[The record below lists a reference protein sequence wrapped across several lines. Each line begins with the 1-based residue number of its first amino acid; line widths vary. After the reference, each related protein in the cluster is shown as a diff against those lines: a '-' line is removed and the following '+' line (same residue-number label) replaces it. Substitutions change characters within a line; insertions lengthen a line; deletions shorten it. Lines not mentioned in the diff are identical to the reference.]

1 MAAASKTSTTA
12 PTTTTE
18 TKFVPD
24 KHNPSICIPR
34 VFPNIT
40 WREVK
45 NIIEAMGLG
54 KVQRVDMVNKTNDAG
69 KKFKRV
75 FVHFKFWEK
84 NDAAQQVKER
94 LLNNEPVKI
103 VYDDPWFWKV
113 FVSTSPKPTF
123 DKEKGAAVQR
133 NGPRQKKHQR
143 APPRLVLEEAT
154 ETNLTP
160 AATETTST
168 ETATTQTDE

>member
-1 MAAASKTSTTA
+1 MAAASTTQT
-12 PTTTTE
+12 PP
-18 TKFVPD
+18 KFTPN

-45 NIIEAMGLG
+45 NIIESMGLG
-54 KVQRVDMVNKTNDAG
+54 KIQRVDMVNKTNEKG
-69 KKFKRV
+69 QKFKRV

-84 NDAAQQVKER
+84 NEAAQQVKQR
-94 LLNNEPVKI
+94 LLDNEPVKI

-123 DKEKGAAVQR
+123 DKEKGGPGQQRR
-133 NGPRQKKHQR
+133 NGPGQKKHQR
-143 APPRLVLEEAT
+143 APPRIVIEDAT
-154 ETNLTP
+154 SATTQSNEDLTP
-160 AATETTST
+160 AATTKTT
-168 ETATTQTDE
+168 E